1 MSLKRF
7 GNKIEIGCD
16 EAGRGSLSGPVV
28 ASAVILPRNFK
39 NSDLD
44 DSKKL
49 SLRKRE
55 ELSEIIN
62 KVSFNSNKIN
72 IISNC
77 ILMYALTPLVKTTT
91 RICN

>member
-39 NSDLD
+39 NLDLD
-44 DSKKL
+44 L
-49 SLRKRE
+49 SL
-55 ELSEIIN
+55 IHI
-62 KVSFNSNKIN
+62 
-72 IISNC
+72 
-77 ILMYALTPLVKTTT
+77 
-91 RICN
+91 

>member
-39 NSDLD
+39 NSVMLIVYLLIM
-44 DSKKL
+44 SYGL
-49 SLRKRE
+49 
-55 ELSEIIN
+55 EI
-62 KVSFNSNKIN
+62 FTLMN
-72 IISNC
+72 IQ
-77 ILMYALTPLVKTTT
+77 LMK
-91 RICN
+91 